1 MLKPFQRIS
10 LLFIPQDIVPA
21 QQSERRL
28 EPFPAVSAASVALA
42 SVFFRILYHSK
53 LIISRLPFKTITK
66 SERRIEKRIFFSFPE
81 NCNGSVRIVCYNPS
95 KAIP

>member
-28 EPFPAVSAASVALA
+28 EPFPAVSAASGALA
-42 SVFFRILYHSK
+42 SVFRILYQFNM
-53 LIISRLPFKTITK
+53 IISRLPFKTITK
-66 SERRIEKRIFFSFPE
+66 SVRRI
-81 NCNGSVRIVCYNPS
+81 
-95 KAIP
+95 